1 MGQGFRSPHQPSRWR
16 CGNKPQAELDGSVY
30 AAPSVH
36 GLGYTGAELE
46 SRSRGCECTELVPA
60 AFRQPRGFCGNS
72 PGQRLP
78 NSRCL
83 GREPGLLVPPTCPV
97 SSGRIPRV
105 GRERLLSRLHRRS
118 DCRREASVRD
128 MLQWPAR
135 LWAPVRRASAFL
147 PARLLSRKNS
157 FPRTP
162 PWKAGPR
169 PEARPGGAELLRLR
183 EDDLPLPGR
192 QEVLFGLA
200 PCALALRAA
209 RRDVTRLL
217 LLKGG
222 AGSGAR
228 DKLAR
233 AAEALGVPVQPRR
246 RRELDTLCGGQVHQG
261 VCMEVAP
268 LLPTAYQKDEEAW
281 PAEGPAARRLWLIL
295 DEIQDPRN
303 LGAVLRTAHF
313 LGVDKVITSQIN
325 SCPLTP
331 VVSKASAGVMEVM
344 DIFATD
350 DLPGLLKDK
359 AQQGWL
365 VAGTVGCPGSGIV
378 QCSNVPITSCREFL
392 WDRSTLLVL
401 GNEGF
406 GLSHDVR
413 SLCHILLTIQPGREL
428 IPEVESLNVSVAA
441 GILLYSII
449 SQRKGHGDWLQKE
462 TSAVAC
468 DSPQS
473 STSSEKPEPGTSQGL
488 GL

>member
-1 MGQGFRSPHQPSRWR
+1 
-16 CGNKPQAELDGSVY
+16 
-30 AAPSVH
+30 
-36 GLGYTGAELE
+36 
-46 SRSRGCECTELVPA
+46 
-60 AFRQPRGFCGNS
+60 
-72 PGQRLP
+72 
-78 NSRCL
+78 
-83 GREPGLLVPPTCPV
+83 
-97 SSGRIPRV
+97 
-105 GRERLLSRLHRRS
+105 
-118 DCRREASVRD
+118 

-135 LWAPVRRASAFL
+135 LGAPVRRAPAFL
-147 PARLLSRKNS
+147 PARPFSRKKP

-162 PWKAGPR
+162 PWRAGPR
-169 PEARPGGAELLRLR
+169 PEPRPGGAELLRLR
-183 EDDLPLPGR
+183 EDDLPLGGR

-209 RRDVTRLL
+209 RRAVTRLL
-217 LLKGG
+217 LLQGR

-228 DKLAR
+228 AELAR
-233 AAEALGVPVQPRR
+233 AAEALGVPVQPMR
-246 RRELDTLCGGQVHQG
+246 RRELDALCRGQVHQG

-268 LLPTAYQKDEEAW
+268 LLPTAFPKDGE
-281 PAEGPAARRLWLIL
+281 EGPAARRLWLVL
-295 DEIQDPRN
+295 EEIQDPRN

-313 LGVDKVITSQIN
+313 LGVDKVITSHTN

-344 DIFATD
+344 DVFATD

-359 AQQGWL
+359 TQQGWL

-378 QCSNVPITSCREFL
+378 QGSNVPITSCQEFL

-401 GNEGF
+401 
-406 GLSHDVR
+406 
-413 SLCHILLTIQPGREL
+413 
-428 IPEVESLNVSVAA
+428 

-473 STSSEKPEPGTSQGL
+473 STSSEEPESRTSQGL
-488 GL
+488 GLWEPTVAAEPAKA